1 MELNMSWK
9 TLPNLKDWHQVSCL
23 RSHQLLQLKYL
34 IVDDSKVHLVSLL
47 LPSDTPD
54 LTNVSLVI
62 STCLGKRIDTSDV
75 FLSLSRTLYLLNCS
89 LNCILP
95 VEHIVL
101 ADGDDGH
108 GVTRVGAVLIR
119 SISVLIVVRGCSLT
133 KHTLF
138 FASILTFAFKPGILL
153 ANFKMFKY

>member
-1 MELNMSWK
+1 M
-9 TLPNLKDWHQVSCL
+9 
-23 RSHQLLQLKYL
+23 
-34 IVDDSKVHLVSLL
+34 

-54 LTNVSLVI
+54 LTNVSLVT
-62 STCLGKRIDTSDV
+62 STCLGKRMDTTDV
-75 FLSLSRTLYLLNCS
+75 FLSLLTTLYLLCCSVNCT
-89 LNCILP
+89 LL

-108 GVTRVGAVLIR
+108 GVTRVDAVLIR
-119 SISVLIVVRGCSLT
+119 SVSVLIVVRGCSLA

>member
-1 MELNMSWK
+1 M
-9 TLPNLKDWHQVSCL
+9 
-23 RSHQLLQLKYL
+23 
-34 IVDDSKVHLVSLL
+34 

-54 LTNVSLVI
+54 LMNVSLVI
-62 STCLGKRIDTSDV
+62 STCLGKRIDTTDV
-75 FLSLSRTLYLLNCS
+75 FLSLLTTLYLLYCTA
-89 LNCILP
+89 LYCTVP

-108 GVTRVGAVLIR
+108 GVTRVDAVLIR
-119 SISVLIVVRGCSLT
+119 SVSVLIVVRGCSLT